1 MLREVAAHELG
12 LGEGRLRQVDLF
24 RPIRGVRQA
33 GSDRDKGALAWLAA
47 ATELVLPVGSA
58 LSHLTAARLLGLPV
72 PSRWMPPDPLDVMN
86 LAAAPK
92 IRRAGCEGHPGLESR
107 RVIQRNGLPVVSP
120 QDTRCD
126 LAATAPGSLNL
137 DLDDFIVPGDAVV
150 HHRRGI
156 SQ

>member
-47 ATELVLPVGSA
+47 ATELVLP
-58 LSHLTAARLLGLPV
+58 
-72 PSRWMPPDPLDVMN
+72 
-86 LAAAPK
+86 
-92 IRRAGCEGHPGLESR
+92 
-107 RVIQRNGLPVVSP
+107 
-120 QDTRCD
+120 
-126 LAATAPGSLNL
+126 PGSLNP
-137 DLDDFIVPGDAVV
+137 DLDDFIVLGDAVV